1 MMSRTS
7 ILMSRT
13 ALHRSHEY
21 GGRGF
26 TLIEIMIAVAIVA
39 ILSAV
44 AVPSYRDYVLR
55 SALVDG
61 LAGLSTMAVAME
73 QHYQDNRTFKTVGK
87 NQSPCGWPS
96 EQRTYGRFSAKCSTY
111 KDQEFVITATGSG
124 LAKNFTFQI
133 DQDGNRAT
141 TRVPSGWTM
150 CPGKWVTKKGETC

>member
-13 ALHRSHEY
+13 ALHRSREY
-21 GGRGF
+21 AARGF

-39 ILSAV
+39 ILAAV
-44 AVPSYRDYVLR
+44 AIPSYRDYLVR

-73 QHYQDNRTFKTVGK
+73 QHYQDNRTFKNNGANT
-87 NQSPCGWPS
+87 SPCGWS
-96 EQRTYGRFSAKCSTY
+96 STKRTYGRFTAACTL
-111 KDQEFVITATGSG
+111 QTQGGFVIRATGSG
-124 LAKNFTFQI
+124 LAKNFKFEI

-141 TRVPSGWTM
+141 TAVPSGWTK
-150 CPGKWVTKKGETC
+150 CDGKWVTKKGETC